1 MVKLEAYQ
9 IINLQWQLCKMNK
22 DGSKKEEEIKD
33 KDGETLP
40 IDNWPEPDELLEE
53 PEEDEEDVEEVF
65 DEEEYM

>member
-1 MVKLEAYQ
+1 
-9 IINLQWQLCKMNK
+9 MNK

-33 KDGETLP
+33 EDGETLP